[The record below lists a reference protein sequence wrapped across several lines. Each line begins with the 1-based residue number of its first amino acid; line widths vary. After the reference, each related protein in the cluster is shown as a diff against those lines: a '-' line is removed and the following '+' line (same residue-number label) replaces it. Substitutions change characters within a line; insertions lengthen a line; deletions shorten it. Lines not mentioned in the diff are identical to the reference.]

1 MISTYGICRNSDN
14 WTTDSLLIRTRTS
27 MTGEQNTGLQFGTH
41 RLILL
46 TPFGT
51 ARRSESYIDKDKV
64 NNIFAS
70 ALILFV

>member
-1 MISTYGICRNSDN
+1 MI
-14 WTTDSLLIRTRTS
+14 IRIATLMAASKTQAYNLAH
-27 MTGEQNTGLQFGTH
+27 TGSY
-41 RLILL
+41 LL